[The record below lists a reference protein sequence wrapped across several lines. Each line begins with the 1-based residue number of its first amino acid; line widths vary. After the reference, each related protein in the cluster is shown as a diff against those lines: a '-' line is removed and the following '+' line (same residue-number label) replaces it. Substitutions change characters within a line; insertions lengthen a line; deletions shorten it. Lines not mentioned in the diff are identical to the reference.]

1 MIRIA
6 LIALLLATSLTASDV
21 HAAEGFVPIAPI
33 PVDGGELNESTT
45 LEDYIN
51 AVFQLALTVGA
62 VLAVIMIAWGG
73 FEYMLSQTLPGQKDG
88 RARIQQALFG
98 LAILLV
104 VYLVLYII
112 NPDIVVSLNI
122 FDV

>member
-1 MIRIA
+1 MRVA
-6 LIALLLATSLTASDV
+6 LITILLGFTIAAPTAF
-21 HAAEGFVPIAPI
+21 AGEGFVPIAPI
-33 PVDGGELNESTT
+33 PTASGELSASTS
-45 LEDYIN
+45 LEEYIN
-51 AVFQLALTVGA
+51 AAFNIALTAGA

-88 RARIQQALFG
+88 RARIQSALFG

-112 NPDIVVSLNI
+112 NPDIVSLNI
-122 FDV
+122 FEV